1 MTDRPHVRPMQAD
14 DIEPVL
20 RIQAHVYPATL
31 LEDAALFQNRLEI
44 SPGTCQVAEGRAGL
58 LGYLVAYPWLAD
70 HPPALNTPLDAVPR
84 DADSWFVHDCAV
96 LPAAQGLGVAQALLQ
111 GGLEHARRRGLRHT
125 SLVALRPA
133 VSYWERL
140 GYRAVAAHA
149 GLRAKLAQYGAGAR
163 YMVRSLEK
171 PRG

>member
-58 LGYLVAYPWLAD
+58 LGYLVASPWLAD
-70 HPPALNTPLDAVPR
+70 PPPALHTTLEGVPR
-84 DADSWFVHDCAV
+84 YSDSWSILE
-96 LPAAQGLGVAQALLQ
+96 LPSPPSSTGIG
-111 GGLEHARRRGLRHT
+111 T
-125 SLVALRPA
+125 
-133 VSYWERL
+133 
-140 GYRAVAAHA
+140 
-149 GLRAKLAQYGAGAR
+149 
-163 YMVRSLEK
+163 
-171 PRG
+171 

>member
-1 MTDRPHVRPMQAD
+1 MTDRHRVRPMQAH

-20 RIQAHVYPATL
+20 RIQASVYPAAL
-31 LEDAALFQNRLEI
+31 LEGAALFLNRLQI
-44 SPGTCQVAEGRAGL
+44 SPGTCQVAEGRSGL

-70 HPPALNTPLDAVPR
+70 RPPALDAPLDAVPH

-111 GGLEHARRRGLRHT
+111 GGLNHARRRGLRHT

-133 VSYWERL
+133 VGYWERL
-140 GYRAVAAHA
+140 GYQAVAAHA
-149 GLRAKLAQYGAGAR
+149 GLRAKLAQYGTGAR
-163 YMVRSLEK
+163 YMVRALEK